1 MWTGALSFGLVNGPK
16 GDDSSILDAGWA
28 VRTFFPA
35 MEPIIADI
43 DSPRIPGPVDGD
55 GGVPPG
61 LEIRNRAGRGV
72 GELP

>member
-1 MWTGALSFGLVNGPK
+1 
-16 GDDSSILDAGWA
+16 
-28 VRTFFPA
+28 
-35 MEPIIADI
+35 MEPIADI